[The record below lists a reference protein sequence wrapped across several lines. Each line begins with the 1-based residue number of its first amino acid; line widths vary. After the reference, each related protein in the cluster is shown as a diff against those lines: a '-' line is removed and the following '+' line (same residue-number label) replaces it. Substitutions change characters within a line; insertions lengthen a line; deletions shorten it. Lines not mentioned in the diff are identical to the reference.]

1 MVGGPLP
8 ITHKNV
14 QVQKQP
20 TRPITAH
27 RPKPKALLGC
37 ITEGSGVAQGNV
49 KERKKEMLLLI
60 LRHLGIHGETWQSW
74 NILKQQPCSKQP
86 SDFNPNY
93 VGMYPTQSLL
103 AVCFSAVGF
112 KDCLKNTVA
121 NIGLDNS

>member
-49 KERKKEMLLLI
+49 KERKKE
-60 LRHLGIHGETWQSW
+60 RNVATDSEASRNTWR
-74 NILKQQPCSKQP
+74 N
-86 SDFNPNY
+86 
-93 VGMYPTQSLL
+93 L
-103 AVCFSAVGF
+103 AVLEHF
-112 KDCLKNTVA
+112 KAATMQ
-121 NIGLDNS
+121 